1 MTIDEAISY
10 GKSKIHSDHA
20 KILLSD
26 LLNINSLELLLH
38 LDEQVPED
46 ILEKYKVEVEAISN
60 NKPIQYALGH
70 INFYGQNFYINENV
84 LIPRFETEELVE
96 KAISKAKELFN
107 YPVDIIDLGTGS
119 GVIGLT
125 LEQKLD
131 TNKVDLIDISEEAL
145 QVAQENIKRLN
156 SKAKTIKS
164 DMLSSITDKYDII
177 ISNPPYIKDNEE
189 IENIE
194 VEIIKDLQ
202 DRDRIILATYNL
214 HK

>member
-125 LEQKLD
+125 LEKKLS
-131 TNKVDLIDISEEAL
+131 TNSVDLVDISKDAL
-145 QVAQENIKRLN
+145 EVAKINGGKLN
-156 SKAKTIKS
+156 SKANI
-164 DMLSSITDKYDII
+164 SS
-177 ISNPPYIKDNEE
+177 
-189 IENIE
+189 
-194 VEIIKDLQ
+194 
-202 DRDRIILATYNL
+202 
-214 HK
+214 